1 MIYVPK
7 VAHTNLSFAYL
18 LKLFSPEKSIGH
30 RQHPC
35 LELSFPVDT
44 TCTSPLHLCE
54 KVFFIGNPRVIHIDS
69 PHHHWGS
76 LWSQNRGLRRGVFFG
91 FSLGLFPC
99 VSAGWWKFSVS
110 LICGQSIY
118 SYPYIERWFVFFQS
132 SFRTF
137 LVASNGCWYCQVH
150 VLGFSLIRN
159 YRRDYMCFASIFFLG
174 GGMGLQFI
182 VLTLYQLFIMNNN
195 ILWHITLIP

>member
-7 VAHTNLSFAYL
+7 VAHTNSSFAYL

-35 LELSFPVDT
+35 LELAFPVDT

-110 LICGQSIY
+110 LMCGQSIY
-118 SYPYIERWFVFFQS
+118 PSPYIGRWFVFFQS
-132 SFRTF
+132 PFRTF
-137 LVASNGCWYCQVH
+137 LVVSNGCWYCQVH
-150 VLGFSLIRN
+150 VLCFSLIGN
-159 YRRDYMCFASIFFLG
+159 YRRDYMCFASIFWG
-174 GGMGLQFI
+174 GGDGVTIYRNCL
-182 VLTLYQLFIMNNN
+182 
-195 ILWHITLIP
+195 